1 MSVHF
6 VTPGYFF
13 MDKAMD
19 DLRSAAVLD
28 FIQHGPNL
36 REPMID
42 YIRALEARVLQ
53 LEHDQRVEGSQS
65 IMSIENLKIAPKT
78 KGSRE
83 P

>member
-1 MSVHF
+1 MIQA

-13 MDKAMD
+13 MDKTMD

-28 FIQHGPNL
+28 FIQYGPNL

-53 LEHDQRVEGSQS
+53 LEHDQRVEGAQVM
-65 IMSIENLKIAPKT
+65 MSVENLRIAPKPE
-78 KGSRE
+78 GSRE
-83 P
+83 R